1 MYDGQWWWGERQSHI
16 LHERPSAEAEGLEC
30 RLHLQWW
37 GFVFKCW
44 LQLFW
49 IVKILIVY
57 LISYLI
63 WFSWCEWT
71 RVIEWFVHRSVR
83 ICSRT
88 GEIPPPVHT
97 GALWETVRHEDSS
110 LGHRTHH
117 RTENRCE
124 PELQQANNFITH
136 HNPLHN
142 IFIIYIFCLHST
154 IVWALIW
161 MLIILCL
168 NLVLGKIA
176 ELNQNCSNCTSSLHF
191 SLSCQKAHLWQ
202 QANYLKSLH
211 LPVKTFTKVRRLAN

>member
-1 MYDGQWWWGERQSHI
+1 MLIYCVSDRCMMDSDDEVRD
-16 LHERPSAEAEGLEC
+16 RATFYMNCPSAEAEGLEC

-49 IVKILIVY
+49 IVKILLCIWY
-57 LISYLI
+57 RI
-63 WFSWCEWT
+63 WFISWCEWT

-142 IFIIYIFCLHST
+142 IFIVTYAQFFFVYI
-154 IVWALIW
+154 
-161 MLIILCL
+161 
-168 NLVLGKIA
+168 
-176 ELNQNCSNCTSSLHF
+176 
-191 SLSCQKAHLWQ
+191 
-202 QANYLKSLH
+202 
-211 LPVKTFTKVRRLAN
+211 LP

>member
-1 MYDGQWWWGERQSHI
+1 MCVWQVYDGQWWWGERQSHI

-37 GFVFKCW
+37 VFVLKCW

-57 LISYLI
+57 LLLYLI

-71 RVIEWFVHRSVR
+71 RVIEWFLRRSVC

-97 GALWETVRHEDSS
+97 GSLWETVRHEDSS

-124 PELQQANNFITH
+124 PELQHANNFITH
-136 HNPLHN
+136 HNGEYFHSKM
-142 IFIIYIFCLHST
+142 FFCLHKKKNSLHYT
-154 IVWALIW
+154 IVWPLIW
-161 MLIILCL
+161 MLTILCL
-168 NLVLGKIA
+168 NLAFLFHARHRTCGNKQTTWKA
-176 ELNQNCSNCTSSLHF
+176 CTF
-191 SLSCQKAHLWQ
+191 PPR
-202 QANYLKSLH
+202 H
-211 LPVKTFTKVRRLAN
+211 LPR